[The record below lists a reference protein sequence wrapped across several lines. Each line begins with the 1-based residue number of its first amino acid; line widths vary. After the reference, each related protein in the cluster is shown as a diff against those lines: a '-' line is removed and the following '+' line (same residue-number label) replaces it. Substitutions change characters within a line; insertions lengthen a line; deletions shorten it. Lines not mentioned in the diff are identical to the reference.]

1 MKRKTNFE
9 REQCLACI
17 KWCPQETIQFG
28 KKTPRYK
35 RYHHLPPADDFVEHH
50 PSLLCYFGSG
60 RDADK
65 GLTSAESWVS

>member
-35 RYHHLPPADDFVEHH
+35 RYYH
-50 PSLLCYFGSG
+50 PEVTLREMLAVVPT
-60 RDADK
+60 R
-65 GLTSAESWVS
+65 